1 MIRRPPRSTH
11 TNTLFPYTPLF
22 RSGLPLSLAAPYLPE
37 RSDGRPWVL
46 RGEIAIDGRLRP
58 VGNAWQGD
66 VTVTAADGGL
76 RLSPHARRDVIG
88 YSNLSLAAAFNPQRI
103 EATPTIAS
111 NGRSE
116 QRRLGKECVRTVTSR
131 R

>member
-22 RSGLPLSLAAPYLPE
+22 RSGLPLSLAAPYRPE

-88 YSNLSLAAAFNPQRI
+88 Y
-103 EATPTIAS
+103 
-111 NGRSE
+111 RSE
-116 QRRLGKECVRTVTSR
+116 ERRVGKECVLRVDLGGR
-131 R
+131 RILKKKR